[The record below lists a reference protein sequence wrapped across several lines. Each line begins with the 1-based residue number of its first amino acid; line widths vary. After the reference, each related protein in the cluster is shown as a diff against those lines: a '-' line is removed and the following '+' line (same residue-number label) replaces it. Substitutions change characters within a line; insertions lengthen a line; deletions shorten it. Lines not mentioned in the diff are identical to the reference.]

1 MSDYSVTTDF
11 SVKDGLTSGD
21 PNKLVKGSD
30 VDVEFDAIA
39 VAVAT
44 KADKPS
50 SPTLHNLAKLTAA
63 GHLAEATSIKDD
75 GTDVTIA
82 TTKNLKIADNGGL
95 YLAGT
100 QVTSTAA
107 ELNLLDGLSGTI
119 WTTSNDGAGSGLD
132 ADLLDGVQGSGYLLS
147 GGSDQHV
154 AGTLTLAATTNI
166 TGTFQIGGTAVT
178 STATELNVLDGVT
191 ATATEVNELDASAA
205 AISGYTSGIRT
216 YFVDDGPSTS
226 AFDPVGLSIGSS
238 FASCGPTGSGATHTS
253 TMFDDIP
260 TGATAIILKIHH
272 QITGSTDETG
282 YVSSMYGRGGGGS
295 ATVGYHTLI
304 SEVQFTN
311 RTAETRTVSNVT
323 TAILA
328 LDSNRTFD
336 LALAS
341 NGSPSRTTNVYMIG
355 FIL

>member
-30 VDVEFDAIA
+30 IDVEFDAIA

-44 KADKPS
+44 KPDKPS
-50 SPTLHNLAKLTAA
+50 SPTLHNLAKLNAS
-63 GHLAEATSIKDD
+63 GNLAEATSIKDD

-82 TTKNLKIADNGGL
+82 TTRNLKIVDNGGL
-95 YLAGT
+95 YIAGT

-107 ELNLLDGLSGTI
+107 ELNLLDGISGTI
-119 WTTSNDGAGSGLD
+119 YSSNNDGAGSGLD

-147 GGSDQHV
+147 GASDQHV
-154 AGTLTLAATTNI
+154 AGTLTLASTTNI

-178 STATELNVLDGVT
+178 STATELNILDGAT
-191 ATATEVNELDASAA
+191 ATAAEINELDASAA
-205 AISGYTSGIRT
+205 AISGYTAGIRA
-216 YFVDDGPSTS
+216 YFVEDGPATS
-226 AFDPVGLSIGSS
+226 AFSPVSLSIGST
-238 FASCGPTGSGATHTS
+238 FASCGPTGSGATHQS
-253 TMFDDIP
+253 TMFNDIP
-260 TGATAIILKIHH
+260 TGAKAIILKIHH
-272 QITGSTDETG
+272 QITGSSDETG

-295 ATVGYHTLI
+295 ASVGYHTLI

-323 TAILA
+323 LA
-328 LDSNRTFD
+328 VLSLDSNRTFD
-336 LALAS
+336 LAMAS
-341 NGSPSRTTNVYMIG
+341 NGSPSQTTNIYMIG